1 MRRKRNAI
9 NDHTNPQGGQ
19 RIRVRW

>member
-9 NDHTNPQGGQ
+9 NDHTNRMGGQ